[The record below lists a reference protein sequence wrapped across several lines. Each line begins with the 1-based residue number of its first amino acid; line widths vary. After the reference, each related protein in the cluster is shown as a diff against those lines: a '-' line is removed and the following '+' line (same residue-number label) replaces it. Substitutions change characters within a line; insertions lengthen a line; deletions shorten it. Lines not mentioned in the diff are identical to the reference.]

1 MRKEIFRM
9 SPNDAAHMLAA
20 APSVHFA
27 TVNHLGEPLLRVV
40 NAVVV
45 ESALY
50 FHGARAG
57 EKLEALGRPVVVS
70 VEEVVASIPSTFV
83 HPELACPATTLY
95 RSVQVHGVI
104 EEATDHETKVRTLSA
119 LLEKLQPEGGYLPLE
134 KAPARYAPVIRGLLV
149 ARVRLDRVDGKAKL
163 GQNRSSA
170 EVARMLQ
177 GMWQR
182 GAAGDVRA
190 IELVRAANP
199 GADVPAFLADLE
211 PSGPLTFH
219 VHGDTHDA
227 HEVATMMRDASW
239 NVGVEPEVTARA
251 HRASSAWVFA
261 RDRES
266 RRIVGSARAI
276 SDSAKRAW
284 IYDVF
289 VEEGHRDG
297 RVGSRLMKLLLD
309 HPAVRGAGRVHL
321 TTRTAEA
328 FYRSAGFRDAREV
341 LSARSELV
349 VVR

>member
-9 SPNDAAHMLAA
+9 SPANAVHLLAA

-27 TVNHLGEPLLRVV
+27 TVSHLGEPLLRVV

-45 ESALY
+45 DGGLY

-104 EEATDHETKVRTLSA
+104 EEVTDHETKVRTLSA
-119 LLEKLQPEGGYLPLE
+119 LLKKLQPEGGYLPLE
-134 KAPARYAPVIRGLLV
+134 EAPARYAPVVRSLLV
-149 ARVRLDRVDGKAKL
+149 ARVGLDRVDGKAKL
-163 GQNRSSA
+163 GQNRSTA

-177 GMWQR
+177 GMWRR
-182 GAAGDVRA
+182 GAIGDVRA

-199 GADVPAFLADLE
+199 DADVPPFLADLD
-211 PSGPLTFH
+211 PVGPFTFH
-219 VHGDTHDA
+219 VHGDTNDA
-227 HEVATMMRDASW
+227 RAAATMMREAYW
-239 NVGVEPEVTARA
+239 NVGVDPEVTARA
-251 HRASSAWVFA
+251 HLTSSAWVHA
-261 RDRES
+261 RARGT

-276 SDSAKRAW
+276 SDHAKRAW
-284 IYDVF
+284 VYDVF
-289 VEEGHRDG
+289 VEEDHRDA

-309 HPAVRGAGRVHL
+309 HPALRDAGRVHL

-328 FYRSAGFRDAREV
+328 FYRAAGFRDVSEV
-341 LSARSELV
+341 LSAPSELV
-349 VVR
+349 LVR